1 MITKLW
7 SFTMGLSSQQVPC
20 YAITVYVDTFH
31 VTGLVE
37 WSCYRSRYALGKERR
52 CENTPLALDA
62 SQTTD
67 IVCECIHLAGL
78 YDDSLAC
85 ERPDEED
92 DEHEPLLRRWRFR
105 LAVYVLADRSRLYEC
120 SVYPTL
126 PCAEARSAQLRAIAE
141 VDSVCLWR
149 ITRERTVDYIH
160 TVMDKIVDVAFD
172 GL

>member
-1 MITKLW
+1 
-7 SFTMGLSSQQVPC
+7 MGLSSKQVPC

-37 WSCYRSRYALGKERR
+37 WSCCRSRYALGKDRR
-52 CENTPLALDA
+52 CENTPLTLGA
-62 SQTTD
+62 SHMTD
-67 IVCECIHLAGL
+67 IVRECINLAGL

-85 ERPDEED
+85 EQPDD
-92 DEHEPLLRRWRFR
+92 DDQHEPLLRRWRFQF
-105 LAVYVLADRSRLYEC
+105 AVYVMADRSRLYKC
-120 SVYPTL
+120 SVYPML
-126 PCAEARSAQLRAIAE
+126 PCAEARSAQLRAITE

-160 TVMDKIVDVAFD
+160 TVMNKIIDAAFD